1 MKWRVMAER
10 LGLGGVAMVP
20 PFSRSLSFR
29 PLPMLA
35 TYTAESTWHKA
46 LDGPS

>member
-1 MKWRVMAER
+1 MGMMAER
-10 LGLGGVAMVP
+10 LGLGGADVGL

-35 TYTAESTWHKA
+35 TDTETALGTEH
-46 LDGPS
+46 

>member
-1 MKWRVMAER
+1 MGMTAES
-10 LGLGGVAMVP
+10 LGLGGADVVP

-35 TYTAESTWHKA
+35 TDTAESTWHRA
-46 LDGPS
+46 LDGLL